1 MAMRMILGKRRLLR
15 RGSAL
20 LIVLVFLGVM
30 SVYAMRNG
38 MVLCHLRHSLNDLEA
53 RQVRALD
60 RLAKARYGKMAA
72 VRFDRPSPP
81 APAPLRQAPQP

>member
-1 MAMRMILGKRRLLR
+1 MILGKRHLLR

-20 LIVLVFLGVM
+20 LIVLVLLGVM

-38 MVLCHLRHSLNDLEA
+38 IVLTHLHHTLNDLEA

-60 RLAKARYGKMAA
+60 RLAKARYGKRAA
-72 VRFDRPSPP
+72 VRFDRPLSP
-81 APAPLRQAPQP
+81 APAPLRRAPRP